1 MLSKTSFV
9 SPCLFKRSDFM
20 YRYLLSFLA
29 TTAVLTAQEPRRI
42 PEVPPAPDA
51 PAPIESVVP
60 SANNAAPANPAANPI
75 ANPVPARLLAAPDPN
90 QVINDN
96 IIYPKLTGDQMADL
110 YFKYTGRRVT
120 VSNEASVAE
129 VRFIQQAPLTYG
141 LAAQLL
147 KKAALLQGFIFVPD
161 VNLANHD
168 VLVLATAGANHLGQG
183 PEVVI
188 DEADLPNDDRVV
200 SYVMNL
206 QHIKPDEIVR
216 TFTTIVGQMG
226 AYGSITPVPNAGS
239 VVITEKTSLIRRL
252 IQLKDEIDVSGSVAT
267 RFIDVQFADVEE
279 LAETLNELLGTQQQS
294 QRSAGLQRVG
304 STPTPTPG
312 TPGFVA
318 PVTTGAATGTGAGNA
333 AEDVPIQIVPDTRT
347 NRIFVMGRPV
357 DIVFVEGL
365 IAEFDTRTDSRNFLR
380 RKLSFIPVAEF
391 LDVAEPAL
399 QRAFSGNSDGSS
411 SGGGRSTGA
420 NFGGNTGSSRS
431 TASSNR
437 SSSSR
442 SSSNSSFGN
451 SSGGFGGS
459 SGGGVGGTSLGDPQV
474 NSAPE
479 ARLVGRTL
487 LVADNITNSL
497 VVQGPPASV
506 EIITNLLDQ
515 IDVKADQVMIS
526 AVFGQLALNEDFS
539 FGVDYLRTLDSSD
552 NGATAGRGGGGGFP
566 VLPIDG
572 TAFDPGSLASAAGL
586 GLYGRIGDNFN
597 ILVNALQADS
607 NFKVLSRPT
616 IFTANNQKGT
626 ISAGQRIAVPTSSN
640 NFGVNNGG
648 ISTNIEYQDVL
659 LSLEVIPL
667 VNSDN
672 EVTLQIAL
680 LNDEVI
686 GSQFIEGVGE
696 IPTIGRR
703 EVLTTV
709 TIPNGATI
717 ALGGLITSKTRN
729 SVSGIPLLS
738 DIPGIGKLFSTTST
752 EDERAELMIFI
763 QPKIVKSAAS
773 LYDAQTDFD
782 GRFDVSQETHEFSNG
797 PSVLPDAD
805 AINQQVI
812 ETKGGGNTAP
822 VSQGI
827 GQESKGG
834 SRRFVGGRPG
844 SSFRGR

>member
-1 MLSKTSFV
+1 
-9 SPCLFKRSDFM
+9 M
-20 YRYLLSFLA
+20 YRHLFTILA
-29 TTAVLTAQEPRRI
+29 STAVLTAQEPQRI
-42 PEVPPAPDA
+42 PITPPSPDA

-60 SANNAAPANPAANPI
+60 GANAEAAPNAANLQVPNPALSAV
-75 ANPVPARLLAAPDPN
+75 ALPDPN
-90 QVINDN
+90 QVIREN
-96 IIYPKLTGDQMADL
+96 IIYPKLTGDELADL

-120 VSNEASVAE
+120 VSVEASTAE
-129 VRFIQQAPLTYG
+129 IRFIQQAPLTYG

-168 VLVLATAGANHLGQG
+168 VLVLATSGSNHLGQG
-183 PEVVI
+183 PEVII
-188 DEADLPNDDRVV
+188 DPADLPEDDRVV
-200 SYVMNL
+200 SFVMNL

-216 TFTTIVGQMG
+216 TFTTIVGQLG
-226 AYGSITPVPNAGS
+226 AYGAITPVPNAGS

-252 IQLKDEIDVSGSVAT
+252 IQLKEEIDVTGQVAT
-267 RFIDVQFADVEE
+267 RFIEVQFADVEE
-279 LAETLNELLGTQQQS
+279 LAETLNEVLGTQQQS

-304 STPTPTPG
+304 NNANPAPNAAGLPG
-312 TPGFVA
+312 SA
-318 PVTTGAATGTGAGNA
+318 PATATGTGGGNA

-357 DIVFVEGL
+357 DIVFIEGL
-365 IAEFDTRTDSRNFLR
+365 VAEFDTRTDARNYLR

-399 QRAFSGNSDGSS
+399 LRAFSGTGDGTSGA
-411 SGGGRSTGA
+411 GGGRSTGA
-420 NFGGNTGSSRS
+420 NFGGNTGSTR
-431 TASSNR
+431 
-437 SSSSR
+437 
-442 SSSNSSFGN
+442 NSGGNTRTNNTSFGN
-451 SSGGFGGS
+451 NSSTGGGAGFGSASSGV
-459 SGGGVGGTSLGDPQV
+459 GVSLGDPQV

-526 AVFGQLALNEDFS
+526 AVFGQLALGNDFA

-552 NGATAGRGGGGGFP
+552 NGATAGRGGSGGFP

-597 ILVNALQADS
+597 VLVTALQADS

-640 NFGVNNGG
+640 NFGVGNGG

-667 VNSDN
+667 VNSDD

-717 ALGGLITSKTRN
+717 ALGGLITSKTTN

-738 DIPGIGKLFSTTST
+738 DIPGLGKLFSTTST

-782 GRFDVSQETHEFSNG
+782 SRYDVAQEAHEFSNG
-797 PSVLPDAD
+797 PALLPDAG
-805 AINQQVI
+805 AVSQQVI
-812 ETKGGGNTAP
+812 DGEGGGYNEPIPAVIEEDSRKST
-822 VSQGI
+822 
-827 GQESKGG
+827 
-834 SRRFVGGRPG
+834 RRFVGGRPG
-844 SSFRGR
+844 STFRGR